1 MKITKESLLKV
12 RKLSLAIALAGAASA
27 ATATEFNFGDMT
39 VQWDNTI
46 SYGVAWRTEGPQS
59 DAVAPGN
66 ADAMGFTGTGSSY
79 NYDDGTL
86 NFEENSIYTNV
97 VKYSTDLEINY
108 NNYGGFFRAKA
119 FYDTEIMDGEREFKE
134 LNDATKDASGS
145 GYDLLDAFVWADYN
159 FGDTPATFRLG
170 RQVISWGESTFIQG
184 GINSINPVDASAFRR
199 PGAEVKE
206 GLLPV
211 NMFYTSIGLT
221 ADLSL
226 EAFYQL
232 EWEATR
238 SDPCGTFFSTTDF
251 AADGCGPVILAGT
264 ADERDILATRDAEIA
279 QGEPLSNRLAPTTE
293 RLSDAEARDDGQYGL
308 ALRWYSE
315 ALGDTEFGVYYMNIH
330 SRLPFINGAIT
341 NYDTLGTITGTKGQQ
356 INANATYDTKY
367 PLYQISYPEDQKL
380 MGLSFATS
388 TEGGASIGGEISYR
402 PDAPIQ
408 WNAFELIL
416 GGLALPSSRLY
427 QDRLAE
433 LGGVA
438 ASLTPHQNATGLA
451 GEILDGF
458 DTMDIWQAQM
468 TYIKF
473 FDQVLGADRLAIA
486 AEIGATYVPDLP
498 DLDDA
503 RYGRSGAYGLGDA
516 AGVDVTYAGVQAA
529 AGAAETPPVTLA
541 NVDPCLSGYGAGKS
555 GANSNSNN
563 CTDEGYTTQLSGGIR
578 VRAGIDYNN
587 AFAGVN
593 MTPNIAVSYD
603 KGNGPEP
610 GAQFIDERL
619 TTALGVKFVYQN
631 QTQVTVNYT
640 NFAGGDYNT
649 SKDRDNIALAAS
661 YSF

>member
-1 MKITKESLLKV
+1 MKITKDSLLKV
-12 RKLSLAIALAGAASA
+12 RKLSLAIALAGAASS

-46 SYGVAWRTEGPQS
+46 SYGVAWRTEGPQK

-66 ADAMGFTGTGSSY
+66 AAAMGFTGTGSSY

-86 NFEENSIYTNV
+86 NFKENSIFTNV

-119 FYDTEIMDGEREFKE
+119 FYDTEIMDGEREFKD

-145 GYDLLDAFVWADYN
+145 GYDLLDAFVWADYD

-211 NMFYTSIGLT
+211 NMFYTSIGLS
-221 ADLSL
+221 ADVSL

-232 EWEATR
+232 EWEPTR

-251 AADGCGPVILAGT
+251 AADGCGPVVLAGT
-264 ADERDILATRDAEIA
+264 ADERDILANRDAEIA
-279 QGEPLSNRLAPTTE
+279 TGTALNDRSAPTTE
-293 RLSDAEARDDGQYGL
+293 RIADNEARDDGQYGL

-341 NYDTLGTITGTKGQQ
+341 NYDTLGTITGTQGAQV
-356 INANATYDTKY
+356 NANATYDSKY

-416 GGLALPSSRLY
+416 GGLALPSSRLF

-433 LGGVA
+433 LGGVSSTGA
-438 ASLTPHQNATGLA
+438 PHQNAVSLA
-451 GEILDGF
+451 GEILDGY

-473 FDQVLGADRLAIA
+473 FDQVLGGDRLAIA

-503 RYGRSGAYGLGDA
+503 RYGRSGAYGIGQA
-516 AGVDVTYAGVQAA
+516 IGVDTVATAPGVDACVE
-529 AGAAETPPVTLA
+529 GFGT
-541 NVDPCLSGYGAGKS
+541 GKS
-555 GANSNSNN
+555 GANSNPSN
-563 CTDEGYTTQLSGGIR
+563 CTDEGYVTQLSGGIR

-587 AFAGVN
+587 AFSGVN
-593 MTPNIAVSYD
+593 MTPNFALSYD

-619 TTALGVKFVYQN
+619 TTAIGVKFVYQN

-649 SKDRDNIALAAS
+649 AKDRDNIALAAS

>member
-1 MKITKESLLKV
+1 MNITKESLLKV
-12 RKLSLAIALAGAASA
+12 RKLSLAIALAGSASA

-46 SYGVAWRTEGPQS
+46 SYGVAWRTEAPQT

-66 ADAMGFTGTGSSY
+66 AEAMGIKGTGSSY

-86 NFEENSIYTNV
+86 NFKENTIYTNV

-145 GYDLLDAFVWADYN
+145 GYDLLDAFVWADYD

-211 NMFYTSIGLT
+211 NMFYTSIGLS

-264 ADERDILATRDAEIA
+264 DDERNYLALRDAEID
-279 QGEPLSNRLAPTTE
+279 QNTSLADRVSPATE
-293 RLSDAEARDDGQYGL
+293 RLADKEARDDGQYGL

-341 NYDTLGTITGTKGQQ
+341 NYDTLGLIKGGAAGAQ
-356 INANATYDTKY
+356 INTDSTYDSRY

-408 WNAFELIL
+408 WNAFDLIL

-433 LGGVA
+433 VGGIVA
-438 ASLTPHQNATGLA
+438 ADANGGAHQNASKLA
-451 GEILDGF
+451 GEILEGY

-503 RYGRSGAYGLGDA
+503 RYGRSGAYGIGQA
-516 AGVDVTYAGVQAA
+516 IGVDAGYADFQAA
-529 AGAAETPPVTLA
+529 AGGTG
-541 NVDPCLSGYGAGKS
+541 NVDPCLTGYGATSS
-555 GANSNSNN
+555 GANSNSDN
-563 CTDEGYTTQLSGGIR
+563 CTDEGYVTQLSGGIR

-593 MTPNIAVSYD
+593 MTPNFALSYD

-619 TTALGVKFVYQN
+619 TTAVGVKFVYQN

>member
-1 MKITKESLLKV
+1 LESEMKITKESWLKV
-12 RKLSLAIALAGAASA
+12 RKLPLAIALAGAATS
-27 ATATEFNFGDMT
+27 ATATEFNFGDMA
-39 VQWDNTI
+39 VQWDNTV
-46 SYGVAWRTEGPQS
+46 SYGVAWRTEAPQS
-59 DAVAPGN
+59 DAVMGGN
-66 ADAMGFTGTGSSY
+66 GEAMGFEATGSSY

-86 NFEENSIYTNV
+86 NFKENSIYTNV

-134 LNDATKDASGS
+134 LNDATKDAAGK
-145 GYDLLDAFVWADYN
+145 GYDLLDAFVWADYD

-184 GINSINPVDASAFRR
+184 GINSVNPVDAAAFRR
-199 PGAEVKE
+199 PGAEVKD

-232 EWEATR
+232 EWEKTR
-238 SDPCGTFFSTTDF
+238 MDPCGTFFSTVDF
-251 AADGCGPVILAGT
+251 AADGCGPVLLAGT
-264 ADERDILATRDAEIA
+264 DDERNYLAQRDAEIA
-279 QGEPLSNRLAPTTE
+279 QGVSLADRISPATE
-293 RLSDAEARDDGQYGL
+293 RLADKEARDDGQYGL

-341 NYDTLGTITGTKGQQ
+341 NYDTLGLVTGTASGQ
-356 INANATYDTKY
+356 INSEATYDNRY
-367 PLYQISYPEDQKL
+367 PLYQMVYPEDQKL
-380 MGLSFATS
+380 MGVSFATS

-416 GGLALPSSRLY
+416 AGLALPSSRLY

-433 LGGVA
+433 VGGTTA
-438 ASLTPHQNATGLA
+438 TATPHQNAVSLA
-451 GEILDGF
+451 GETLEGYDN
-458 DTMDIWQAQM
+458 MDIWQAQM

-473 FDQVLGADRLAIA
+473 FDQVLGADRLAVA

-498 DLDDA
+498 SLDDA
-503 RYGRSGAYGLGDA
+503 RYGRSGAYGLGNSVGVDTIATA
-516 AGVDVTYAGVQAA
+516 AGVDACEA
-529 AGAAETPPVTLA
+529 
-541 NVDPCLSGYGAGKS
+541 GYGATKS
-555 GANSNSNN
+555 GANANTDN
-563 CTDEGYTTQLSGGIR
+563 CTDEGYVTQLSGGIR
-578 VRAGIDYNN
+578 IRAGIDYNN

-593 MTPNIAVSYD
+593 MTPNVAISYD

-610 GAQFIDERL
+610 GAQFIDERV

-631 QTQVTVNYT
+631 QTQVTVSYT
-640 NFAGGDYNT
+640 NFDGGDYNT

>member
-1 MKITKESLLKV
+1 MKITKDSLLKV
-12 RKLSLAIALAGAASA
+12 RKLSLAIALAGAASS
-27 ATATEFNFGDMT
+27 ATATEFNFGDMA

-46 SYGVAWRTEGPQS
+46 SYGVAWRTEAPQT

-66 ADAMGFTGTGSSY
+66 AEAQGFEGTGSSY

-86 NFEENSIYTNV
+86 NFKENSVYTNV

-119 FYDTEIMDGEREFKE
+119 FYDTELMDGDREFKE
-134 LNDATKDASGS
+134 LNDATKDAAGS
-145 GYDLLDAFVWADYN
+145 GYDLLDAFVWADYD
-159 FGDTPATFRLG
+159 FGDTPATFRIG

-184 GINSINPVDASAFRR
+184 GINSINPVDAAAFRR
-199 PGAEVKE
+199 PGAEVKD

-232 EWEATR
+232 EWEKTR
-238 SDPCGTFFSTTDF
+238 SDPCGTFFSTVDF
-251 AADGCGPVILAGT
+251 VADGCGPVILAGSE
-264 ADERDILATRDAEIA
+264 DERDYLAMRDAEIA
-279 QGEPLSNRLAPTTE
+279 QGVDLADRIAPTTE
-293 RLSDAEARDDGQYGL
+293 RLGDVEARDDGQYGL

-330 SRLPFINGAIT
+330 SRLPFISGVVS
-341 NYDTLGTITGTKGQQ
+341 NYDPLGLITGTAGKQ
-356 INANATYDTKY
+356 INAESTYDSRY
-367 PLYQISYPEDQKL
+367 PLYQMVYPEDQKL
-380 MGLSFATS
+380 MGVSFATS

-433 LGGVA
+433 VGGVVNG
-438 ASLTPHQNATGLA
+438 SHGNANKLA
-451 GEILDGF
+451 GEILEGF
-458 DTMDIWQAQM
+458 DKMDIWQAQM

-473 FDQVLGADRLAIA
+473 FDQVFGGDRLAMA

-503 RYGRSGAYGLGDA
+503 RYGRSGAFGLGNSK
-516 AGVDVTYAGVQAA
+516 GVDGISTGDAC
-529 AGAAETPPVTLA
+529 
-541 NVDPCLSGYGAGKS
+541 VDGYGATKS
-555 GANSNSNN
+555 GANSNPAN
-563 CTDEGYTTQLSGGIR
+563 CNDEGYVTQLSGGIR
-578 VRAGIDYNN
+578 FRAGIDYNN

-593 MTPNIAVSYD
+593 MTPNVALSYD
-603 KGNGPEP
+603 QGNGPEP
-610 GAQFIDERL
+610 GSQFIDQRL
-619 TTALGVKFVYQN
+619 TTAVGVKFVYQN
-631 QTQVTVNYT
+631 QTQVTVSYT
-640 NFAGGDYNT
+640 NFEGGDYNT
-649 SKDRDNIALAAS
+649 TKDRDNIALAAS